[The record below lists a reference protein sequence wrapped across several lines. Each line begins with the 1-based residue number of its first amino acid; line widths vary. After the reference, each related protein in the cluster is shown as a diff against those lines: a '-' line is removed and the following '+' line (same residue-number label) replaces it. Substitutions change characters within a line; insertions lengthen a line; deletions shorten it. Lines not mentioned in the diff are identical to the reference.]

1 MNMNKE
7 NSDNP
12 YRPYDLESGEWFY
25 HEDVIKQFK
34 EFFESETE
42 NRVIVLQGNPGSG
55 KSSTLKRIANNKDL
69 LGDRYLPIYLDSK
82 KYIELDAEKLMLA
95 IYKGI
100 IDKLIK
106 SGCTIE
112 KPAFWKKTESSDN
125 PLEIYLLTFDAIIS
139 SDLIL
144 LLILDEFDKLLEK
157 IPIKVIETVLQHFQK
172 VEKNWANYGLI
183 LAGDNKL
190 VNITKSKAVNDFL
203 QATHTINIEESL
215 DEDSIRKLIRNPVK
229 EKLAYSDEALREI
242 VWLCGNNLFFQQL
255 ICYYL
260 VNLLNEKREN
270 VFRKEHVE
278 AAAER
283 ILNENKPQFVYAW
296 EKILSLERQIIAAA
310 LADEDV
316 TEQKGN
322 YYFIKE
328 NAILNDIFGEK
339 LHDELCK
346 LQDFGYIS
354 STEEKRFSHF
364 PFKIPLYGKWIRK
377 EHPFVK
383 TIIENIEYLAHKIKF
398 DSLIE
403 GIRNTPDKKLM
414 PFDKEVTFEIAD
426 KWNNFKKDTVQKQM
440 SVRQN
445 HVKSLLEKLFK
456 LLNLNIINNPQSHEQ
471 YVIFDIKSLNI
482 GILNEAICFVQDKPE
497 LTEDDIFNIERIA
510 ASVAEDTLTKLSIFF
525 YFNKSEMV
533 ENIVKETCLN
543 LIAINKDD
551 LKKIIF
557 SSNPRDNFRKIIL
570 SRLSLQKVSPYK
582 TAGPAKVIFYGRI
595 DIINQ
600 ITRSY
605 DTSYAIVGA
614 RKIGKTSL
622 LHKIV
627 DIPTP
632 NTIYISMDLDL
643 DFSSVKSY
651 NPFLKRL
658 QVEIEKVFE
667 LKGGFGS
674 IFIGSGISRLPK
686 IIQQLSNSNKDK
698 KIVFIFDEIDGLI
711 EFDKKNEFKLMRI
724 FRTASQKNH
733 CQFIF
738 SGFKELYHQRRDI
751 ENPAY
756 NFYEE
761 IRLKPLDKEA
771 ALALITKPMESIG
784 VHYENEDIRELILE
798 YTACHPILLQF
809 FCKKLVEMIDKKENA
824 ELRRTISGKDI
835 EGLFNTAYEE
845 YIMDEI
851 YMFFSDLT
859 NIDKLIL
866 ILLAEEEDP
875 GKKKYSTNGI
885 ANKLAKYGIDIPI
898 TEVYKN
904 LRNLVM
910 RFILLDEGRDR
921 YSFALSFFPGILRK
935 FIDED
940 FRDKLVKE
948 LKK

>member
-1 MNMNKE
+1 MNEK

-25 HEDVIKQFK
+25 YEDVIKQFK

-55 KSSTLKRIANNKDL
+55 KSSTLKRIANYKDM
-69 LGDRYLPIYLDSK
+69 LGDRYLPVYMDSK
-82 KYIELDAEKLMLA
+82 KYTELDAEKLMLS
-95 IYKGI
+95 IYKDI

-106 SGCTIE
+106 SGCKIE
-112 KPAFWKKTESSDN
+112 KPAFLKKTDSSDN
-125 PLEIYLLTFDAIIS
+125 PLEIYLLTFDSVVS

-157 IPIKVIETVLQHFQK
+157 VPVKVIETVLQHFQK

-190 VNITKSKAVNDFL
+190 INITKSKAVNDFL
-203 QATHTINIEESL
+203 QNTYTINIEESL
-215 DEDSIRKLIRNPVK
+215 DEDSIRKLISEPVK
-229 EKLAYSDEALREI
+229 EKLAYSDEAIKEI
-242 VWLCGNNLFFQQL
+242 IWLCGNNLYFQQL

-270 VFRKEHVE
+270 VCRKEHVE

-283 ILNENKPQFVYAW
+283 ILNENKPAFVYAW
-296 EKILSLERQIIAAA
+296 EKILSLESRIIAAA

-328 NAILNDIFGEK
+328 NSILNDIFGEEIRG
-339 LHDELCK
+339 ELRK
-346 LQDFGYIS
+346 LQGFGYINMMA
-354 STEEKRFSHF
+354 EKRFSQF

-377 EHPFVK
+377 EHPFLK

-403 GIRNTPDKKLM
+403 GIRNTPDEKLM
-414 PFDKEVTFEIAD
+414 PLDKEATLEVAYR
-426 KWNNFKKDTVQKQM
+426 WNVFKKNTVQKQM
-440 SVRQN
+440 NVRQF
-445 HVKSLLEKLFK
+445 HVESLLENLFK
-456 LLNLNIINNPQSHEQ
+456 RLNLNIINNPQSHEQ

-510 ASVAEDTLTKLSIFF
+510 ASVAEDTQTKLSIFF

-533 ENIVKETCLN
+533 ENIVKETYLN
-543 LIAINKDD
+543 LIAIDKDD

-557 SSNPRDNFRKIIL
+557 SSSPRDVFRKIVL

-582 TAGPAKVIFYGRI
+582 IAGPAKAIFYGRSN
-595 DIINQ
+595 IINQ
-600 ITRSY
+600 VTRAS

-622 LHKIV
+622 LHKIT
-627 DIPTP
+627 DNPPP

-658 QVEIEKVFE
+658 LVEIEKVVE
-667 LKGGFGS
+667 QKSGFGK
-674 IFIGSGISRLPK
+674 FFHGSGISHLPK
-686 IIQQLSNSNKDK
+686 IIQQLSNSKKDK
-698 KIVFIFDEIDGLI
+698 KIVFVFDEIDGLI
-711 EFDKKNEFKLMRI
+711 EFDKKNDFKLMRI
-724 FRTASQKNH
+724 FRTVSQKSY

-761 IRLKPLDKEA
+761 IRLTPLDKEA
-771 ALALITKPMESIG
+771 ALALITKPLESIG
-784 VHYENEDIRELILE
+784 VHYEDEDIRELLLE

-809 FCKKLVEMIDKKENA
+809 FCKKLVEMIDKHENT
-824 ELRRTISGKDI
+824 ELRRTISRKDI
-835 EGLFNTAYEE
+835 EGLFNTSYEE

-851 YMFFSDLT
+851 YMFFSNLM

-866 ILLAEEEDP
+866 ILLAEEEEP
-875 GKKKYSTNGI
+875 GKKRYSTNGI
-885 ANKLAKYGIDIPI
+885 ANKLVKYGIEIPM

-910 RFILLDEGRDR
+910 RFILVDEGRDK

-935 FIDED
+935 FIDDD
-940 FRDKLVKE
+940 FKDKLVKE